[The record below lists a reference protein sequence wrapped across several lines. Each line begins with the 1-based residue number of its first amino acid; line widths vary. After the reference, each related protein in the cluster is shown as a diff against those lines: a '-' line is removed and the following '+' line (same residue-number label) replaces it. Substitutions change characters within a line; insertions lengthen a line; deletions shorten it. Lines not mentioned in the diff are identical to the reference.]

1 MKNRL
6 KNMKVGSKLL
16 GGFAIIIL
24 LYIVTVVSAVAA
36 VRSVAESFEGF
47 YTGPYEVVNTAK
59 DMRAGIQGVGRNILA
74 VIVESGENDQ
84 LHLKEAREFAEM
96 VDEGRSV
103 LADKAKD
110 SRDRVEELDV
120 LLSEL
125 KPIRDEILGLLESG
139 DEEAGLQMYKSGY
152 EEKASEARDMLKEI
166 GKIASRSAETY
177 LENAHKVENRIIVL
191 IICLAVF
198 IMMITSVIWFL
209 ITRALTVPIK
219 EIQRAAKDIS
229 QGKLT
234 TKLEFTSQNEL
245 GELSDNIRETS
256 ETLSLYVSE
265 IQKVLTAIGNGK
277 LNYASSVTFRGDFV
291 ALNEAMNKISNLLR
305 TALQQISSSAEQVA
319 GGAEQMSNSAQILS
333 QGASEQASSIE
344 ELAASI
350 NEISDSVKENAD
362 NAVKS
367 SQLADEVGGQVLDSN
382 QQMKE
387 MILTIEQIRKN
398 ADEITGIVKEIED
411 ISFQTNIL
419 ALNASVEAAR
429 AGEAG
434 RGFSVVANE
443 VRRLAAK
450 TTSASRMT
458 ADLAAKTSRAVEGGM
473 MTADEAARS
482 LVKVVDGMQNVNGM
496 VDRITEASVQQAD
509 AIAQIRKSIELI
521 SEIVQGNSATSE
533 ESAAASEEL
542 SAQAQLLKSMVEQFE
557 IE

>member
-1 MKNRL
+1 MKNRVR
-6 KNMKVGSKLL
+6 NMKVGSKLFT
-16 GGFAIIIL
+16 GFAVIVVMYII
-24 LYIVTVVSAVAA
+24 TVVSAVLA
-36 VRSVAESFEGF
+36 VRSVAGSFEKF
-47 YTGPYEVVNTAK
+47 YAGPYRVVNTAK
-59 DMRAGIQGVGRNILA
+59 DMRTGIHGVVRNMLA
-74 VIVESGENDQ
+74 VIVGDSTEDSAY
-84 LHLKEAREFAEM
+84 LKEAREFADTI
-96 VDEGRSV
+96 DEGREILIENS
-103 LADKAKD
+103 DGI
-110 SRDRVEELDV
+110 REEVDNLIAQLDYI
-120 LLSEL
+120 
-125 KPIRDEILGLLESG
+125 KPIRDEILNLLEKGDYQSG
-139 DEEAGLQMYKSGY
+139 LEMYKTEY
-152 EEKASEARDMLKEI
+152 EKKAKDARESLKEI
-166 GKIASRSAETY
+166 SNLAGVSAGEY
-177 LENAHKVENRIIVL
+177 LENAKSVENNIILLIVALAVL
-191 IICLAVF
+191 IIALTG
-198 IMMITSVIWFL
+198 IIWYMITRS
-209 ITRALTVPIK
+209 LTVPIK

-229 QGKLT
+229 QGKLKT
-234 TKLEFTSQNEL
+234 TLDFVSENEL
-245 GELSDNIRETS
+245 GELSQNIRETS
-256 ETLSLYVSE
+256 EALNLYVSE

-277 LNYASSVTFRGDFV
+277 LNYSSSITFRGDFI
-291 ALNEAMNKISNLLR
+291 ALNDAMDKISMLLR
-305 TALQQISSSAEQVA
+305 SSLQQISNSAEQVA

-367 SQLADEVGGQVLDSN
+367 SQLADEVGGQILDSN
-382 QQMKE
+382 QQMKT
-387 MILTIEQIRKN
+387 MIYTIEQIKRN

-458 ADLAAKTSRAVEGGM
+458 ADLASKTSQAVEGGM
-473 MTADEAARS
+473 QTADETARS
-482 LVKVVDGMQNVNGM
+482 LMKVVDGMQNVNGM

-509 AIAQIRKSIELI
+509 AISQIRKSIELI

-542 SAQAQLLKSMVEQFE
+542 SAQAQLLKGMVEQFE
-557 IE
+557 TE